1 MPPEQHENELLDNAK
16 RLVAELEA
24 GNSDGAGETLDA
36 LAKLRETELFQQ
48 LGKLTRELHDAMS
61 NVELDQRFSNLA
73 QQDIP
78 DAKERL
84 NYVIDMTEESANK
97 TLEAVEASLPISDDL
112 QKTSSEI
119 YSDWQKF
126 KSREMSAD
134 EFRKMSAKLD
144 VFLPRVNEDT
154 AVLHQK
160 LSDVMMAQGFQ
171 DLTGQIIRRVIDLVV
186 DVEDGLVE
194 LIRLSGVANKSEPE
208 KKEQTEKE
216 KAIEAQ
222 GPAVPN
228 TADEAV
234 EVVHGQDE
242 VDDLLSSL
250 GF

>member
-1 MPPEQHENELLDNAK
+1 MPSEQQENDLLGNARK
-16 RLVAELEA
+16 LVEELES
-24 GNSDGAGETLDA
+24 GNNAGAGETLDT

-73 QQDIP
+73 TQDIP

-84 NYVIDMTEESANK
+84 SYVINMTEESANK
-97 TLEAVEASLPISDDL
+97 TLEAVEASLPISEDL

-134 EFRKMSAKLD
+134 EFRTMSAKLD
-144 VFLPRVNEDT
+144 VFLPRVNEET
-154 AVLHQK
+154 EVIHQN

-194 LIRLSGVANKSEPE
+194 LIRLSGVARKNEPE
-208 KKEQTEKE
+208 QKDKTDKE
-216 KAIEAQ
+216 KAIDAQ

-228 TADEAV
+228 TADVTA
-234 EVVHGQDE
+234 EVVQGQDE